1 MSDLNSHVEVLR
13 RLFHLFEKKK
23 KNEIYKQQVD
33 ELSGIFF
40 GENIYWGRN

>member
-1 MSDLNSHVEVLR
+1 MSDLNSHVEVLS

-23 KNEIYKQQVD
+23 IEIYKQQVD